1 MIVVGK
7 IVSNSSVASQVSA
20 SMSQAANTLAAI
32 NTQPSEAGGTT
43 VNGNTN
49 AKNSIQKANQSVKRL
64 VAAFNKDIDNVHTVA
79 KEFERVDQV
88 IQQKVAALDPF
99 SGLKGRG

>member
-1 MIVVGK
+1 MSK

-20 SMSQAANTLAAI
+20 TMSQAANALASI
-32 NTQPSEAGGTT
+32 NSQSNEASQTT
-43 VNGNTN
+43 VSGNSN
-49 AKNSIQKANQSVKRL
+49 AKTSIQKANQSVKRL

-99 SGLKGRG
+99 YSLKGRGN